1 MKRGKKLLL
10 IIFCFMLSIT
20 IVKADYSDGTESGGG
35 SNNAGKGCSGTDSC
49 WISTY
54 YGARVHLYSF
64 DKNKAENKPTNKIGK
79 TIDYVGQVSSSY
91 YTSSGQLTRCNIL
104 DGSNPSFS
112 NSH

>member
-1 MKRGKKLLL
+1 
-10 IIFCFMLSIT
+10 MLSIT

-64 DKNKAENKPTNKIGK
+64 DMVI
-79 TIDYVGQVSSSY
+79 VGLRGVEQHETLHFAYANRISARPC
-91 YTSSGQLTRCNIL
+91 T
-104 DGSNPSFS
+104 FAA
-112 NSH
+112 

>member
-49 WISTY
+49 RKGRSYRTVQRSGNSEACGVLLQTSCRLR
-54 YGARVHLYSF
+54 GA
-64 DKNKAENKPTNKIGK
+64 
-79 TIDYVGQVSSSY
+79 
-91 YTSSGQLTRCNIL
+91 
-104 DGSNPSFS
+104 
-112 NSH
+112 